1 LNLSKIIFI
10 ISLMASF
17 LMLVASVIAFVIHD
31 IGYFWIMFVLMIVS
45 ILQNISVYKHI
56 STSDEPIKS

>member
-1 LNLSKIIFI
+1 MRLSKIIFV
-10 ISLMASF
+10 ISIMASF

-31 IGYFWIMFVLMIVS
+31 IVYFWVMFALMVIS

-56 STSDEPIKS
+56 YTSKEPAKS

>member
-1 LNLSKIIFI
+1 MSLSKVIFVVSI
-10 ISLMASF
+10 MASF

-31 IGYFWIMFVLMIVS
+31 IGYFWIMFALMVVS

-56 STSDEPIKS
+56 STSDEPVKG

>member
-1 LNLSKIIFI
+1 MSLSKIIFV
-10 ISLMASF
+10 ISIMASF

-31 IGYFWIMFVLMIVS
+31 IGYFWTMFILMVVS

-56 STSDEPIKS
+56 STTDEPVKG

>member
-1 LNLSKIIFI
+1 MSLSKVIFVVSI
-10 ISLMASF
+10 MASF

-31 IGYFWIMFVLMIVS
+31 IGYFWIMFALMVVS

-56 STSDEPIKS
+56 STTDEPVKG

>member
-1 LNLSKIIFI
+1 MGLSKIVFV
-10 ISLMASF
+10 ISIMASF
-17 LMLVASVIAFVIHD
+17 LMLVASVIAFVIQD
-31 IGYFWIMFVLMIVS
+31 IGYFWMMFVLMVVS

>member
-1 LNLSKIIFI
+1 MSLSKIIFV
-10 ISLMASF
+10 ISIMASF

-31 IGYFWIMFVLMIVS
+31 IGYFWMMFALMVVS

-56 STSDEPIKS
+56 STRDQPLKS

>member
-1 LNLSKIIFI
+1 
-10 ISLMASF
+10 MASF

-31 IGYFWIMFVLMIVS
+31 TWYFWMMFVLMVVS

-56 STSDEPIKS
+56 YTSEEPAES

>member
-1 LNLSKIIFI
+1 MSLSKIIFV
-10 ISLMASF
+10 ISIMASF

-31 IGYFWIMFVLMIVS
+31 IGYFWMMFALMVIS

-56 STSDEPIKS
+56 STSETPVKS